1 MICTFVAVNDF
12 YYQEPGTQSPSF
24 PIQPLQFYS
33 IILTPYSTL
42 RIKSPLSPD
51 WLWMLNLTYFIDKLF
66 FTYIYYLQTHLIYY
80 RNISRLEGLDSSN
93 DNENRCNQNKAKK

>member
-33 IILTPYSTL
+33 IIFTQHSNKISAFSWLAL
-42 RIKSPLSPD
+42 DVKSHI
-51 WLWMLNLTYFIDKLF
+51 YFIDKLF

-80 RNISRLEGLDSSN
+80 RNISRLEGLESN
-93 DNENRCNQNKAKK
+93 DNENRCNQDKAKK